1 MLLYDLFQ
9 LPFFKKSI
17 HAYLHN
23 TSTTLLSKETH
34 QCEGTSAPPTF
45 SSSPTKAPVSASP
58 TIEPEQNCAKSGE
71 DCKSQACCSDSVC
84 VKNKGVSTCVSA

>member
-1 MLLYDLFQ
+1 MN
-9 LPFFKKSI
+9 
-17 HAYLHN
+17 AYLHN
-23 TSTTLLSKETH
+23 TSTTLFFKETH
-34 QCEGTSAPPTF
+34 QCEGGPTTSPTI
-45 SSSPTKAPVSASP
+45 SSSPTKAPISSSP